1 MLDQETLFTS
11 LHAGLLMAILGV
23 IVWTTGRSFVFPSLG
38 PSAFVLAYRPRA
50 QLSARNVIGGH
61 FFGVVVGLLTYKLL
75 ADGLTVSVA
84 QTPLS
89 VESLLL
95 GLSGIVSVAFT
106 TAAML
111 LTRTVHAPA
120 CATTLIIAL
129 GLLPGVVDGLI
140 IMVSVTILYLSDRAV
155 ESLRR
160 QERPTSTT

>member
-1 MLDQETLFTS
+1 M
-11 LHAGLLMAILGV
+11 
-23 IVWTTGRSFVFPSLG
+23 
-38 PSAFVLAYRPRA
+38 
-50 QLSARNVIGGH
+50 
-61 FFGVVVGLLTYKLL
+61 
-75 ADGLTVSVA
+75 
-84 QTPLS
+84 
-89 VESLLL
+89 ESLLL

-140 IMVSVTILYLSDRAV
+140 IVASVTILYLSDQAV
-155 ESLRR
+155 ESLRW